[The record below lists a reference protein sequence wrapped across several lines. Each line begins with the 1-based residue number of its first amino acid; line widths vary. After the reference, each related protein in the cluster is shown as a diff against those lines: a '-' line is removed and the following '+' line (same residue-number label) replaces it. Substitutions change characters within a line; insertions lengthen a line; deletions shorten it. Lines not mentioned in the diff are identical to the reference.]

1 MMGKQVKRHKQNK
14 HKTNNLLD
22 TRVVWEE
29 LFQEVRLK
37 GISEVSKYQIFLV
50 LEHFFPQKV
59 VEKFFL
65 PSKRSIS

>member
-50 LEHFFPQKV
+50 LEHFFP
-59 VEKFFL
+59 
-65 PSKRSIS
+65 SKRSIS